1 MKPKL
6 KEIVESTL
14 TGFAEIRKSVTTSFQ
29 REVDR
34 SARNYINNITRD
46 RLTRIELYKFYE
58 ERKRELDKNRYK

>member
-14 TGFAEIRKSVTTSFQ
+14 IGFAEIRKSVTTSFQ

-58 ERKRELDKNRYK
+58 KRKRELDKNRYK

>member
-14 TGFAEIRKSVTTSFQ
+14 IGFAEIRKSVTASFQ

-58 ERKRELDKNRYK
+58 ERKRELDRYK